1 MLLEN
6 SNEKSSKEFQ
16 KYVINLTD
24 VNNKIFIVVGE
35 ISRLNLR
42 KELINNSL
50 NDLKNDTANI
60 DVQRVKLL
68 YNEAKFYV
76 KTMEK
81 TSEDL
86 IDYHNKMLV
95 EKSRLIAEP
104 LHLIEKEI
112 AEKNQELSALLKEK
126 DLLEEKIANKI
137 NQKLIVRDRK
147 NLIKY

>member
-6 SNEKSSKEFQ
+6 SNEKSSKKFQ
-16 KYVINLTD
+16 KYVNNLSD
-24 VNNKIFIVVGE
+24 VKNKISIVVGE

-76 KTMEK
+76 KTMKK
-81 TSEDL
+81 TFEEL
-86 IDYHNKMLV
+86 INYHNKMLV
-95 EKSRLIAEP
+95 EKSRFIAEP
-104 LHLIEKEI
+104 LPLIEKEI
-112 AEKNQELSALLKEK
+112 AEKEQELSALLEEK
-126 DLLEEKIANKI
+126 NLLEEQITNKI
-137 NQKLIVRDRK
+137 NQKTYRER
-147 NLIKY
+147 

>member
-16 KYVINLTD
+16 KYVNNLTD

-81 TSEDL
+81 TFEDL
-86 IDYHNKMLV
+86 INYHNKMLA
-95 EKSRLIAEP
+95 EKSRFIAEELP
-104 LHLIEKEI
+104 SIEKDLAI
-112 AEKNQELSALLKEK
+112 KDQELTALLKEK
-126 DLLEEKIANKI
+126 DLLETQITNKI
-137 NQKLIVRDRK
+137 NQTTCHEK
-147 NLIKY
+147 

>member
-60 DVQRVKLL
+60 DVQRVKILC
-68 YNEAKFYV
+68 
-76 KTMEK
+76 
-81 TSEDL
+81 
-86 IDYHNKMLV
+86 
-95 EKSRLIAEP
+95 
-104 LHLIEKEI
+104 
-112 AEKNQELSALLKEK
+112 KNHG
-126 DLLEEKIANKI
+126 
-137 NQKLIVRDRK
+137 K
-147 NLIKY
+147 NI